1 MFSHAPPSLK
11 PLNRQMSDSH
21 NALVVPTLD
30 SYIVSRSCGW
40 VGDSHDAP
48 ALAEQEA
55 RDHEASPASNG
66 NGRPQS
72 SPADDRP
79 DRR

>member
-1 MFSHAPPSLK
+1 
-11 PLNRQMSDSH
+11 MSDSH

-30 SYIVSRSCGW
+30 SYVVSCSCGW
-40 VGDSHDAP
+40 VGTSHDNP
-48 ALAEQEA
+48 GSAEQEA
-55 RDHEASPASNG
+55 RDHEDNPASAS